1 VCLFCPHR
9 PSPHG
14 SSYRHL
20 ELSLLEPEA
29 MLTDPVKELAEIRSK
44 GTPDGIVLLSADN
57 MEEWRFLI
65 SVLGEETVY
74 RVSSL
79 EVLS

>member
-1 VCLFCPHR
+1 MTW
-9 PSPHG
+9 G
-14 SSYRHL
+14 L
-20 ELSLLEPEA
+20 EM

-74 RVSSL
+74 RVSRVIVRSC
-79 EVLS
+79 V

>member
-1 VCLFCPHR
+1 
-9 PSPHG
+9 
-14 SSYRHL
+14 
-20 ELSLLEPEA
+20 

-65 SVLGEETVY
+65 SVLGEETIY
-74 RVSSL
+74 RVSRVVVQIYTQLWRVWRAVTQS
-79 EVLS
+79 